1 MNSKCGLIPK
11 MCIFLCSLGPDQ
23 DKKPDPERVTASS
36 EMVTSLKKTKQDSGE
51 IMPKVQDKDKGEY
64 VPEENEDDGGMEEKV
79 EAESVL
85 TEVKTQAED
94 NAEAEEMTGKEE
106 QPAESTAEDVE
117 LETTG
122 KNDSLGN
129 RSVKITFG
137 HFTVLNLT
145 TAA

>member
-51 IMPKVQDKDKGEY
+51 IMPKVQDKDKGED
-64 VPEENEDDGGMEEKV
+64 VPEENEDDGGMEEEEV

-85 TEVKTQAED
+85 TKAED
-94 NAEAEEMTGKEE
+94 DAEAEEMTGKEE